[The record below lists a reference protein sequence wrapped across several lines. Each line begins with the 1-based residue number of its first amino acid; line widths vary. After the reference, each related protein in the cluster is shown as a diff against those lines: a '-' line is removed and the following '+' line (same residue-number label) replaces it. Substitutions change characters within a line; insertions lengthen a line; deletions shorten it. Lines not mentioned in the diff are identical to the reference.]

1 MEQEQLLKQIIEEV
15 MKSMNGNKEID
26 KSHTVSNT
34 DRMDVTNY
42 PLGEKVPERIKTP
55 TGKLLSEIT
64 LDKVISGEIGS
75 SDVRISPETLEM
87 QAQVSESVNK
97 DAFANNLRRASELI
111 AVPDD
116 RLLEIYNLLR
126 PYRSTKEELYDIAR
140 ELEEKYNC
148 TVNAN
153 FVREAADVYEARGRL
168 RKDI

>member
-15 MKSMNGNKEID
+15 MQSMNGSNEID
-26 KSHTVSNT
+26 SSRTVNSNGG
-34 DRMDVTNY
+34 MDVKNY
-42 PLGEKVPERIKTP
+42 PLGEKIPEKIKTP

-75 SDVRISPETLEM
+75 LDVRISPET
-87 QAQVSESVNK
+87 
-97 DAFANNLRRASELI
+97 I